1 MALIISDEIITA
13 ISEKLEA
20 VGFTVMRDY
29 IGDINEDSQAG
40 DYPAFIRVKGACLS
54 EFNFYYYLGETERRC
69 LKEITL
75 VIRAL
80 GSGAG
85 FSGAETLSEM
95 TEAAA
100 VMIYFN
106 TGCVIKSLSFGEI
119 KKNMALGR
127 LEQVLELTV
136 ADTMTYEEPDETSEV
151 SETEET

>member
-1 MALIISDEIITA
+1 MALIISDEIITS

-20 VGFTVMRDY
+20 VGFTVKRDY
-29 IGDINEDSQAG
+29 IDDINDDLQTG
-40 DYPAFIRVKGACLS
+40 GYPAFIRVKSISLGEYNLR
-54 EFNFYYYLGETERRC
+54 YYLNNTILRC
-69 LKEITL
+69 FKEVTL

-100 VMIYFN
+100 MTIYFD
-106 TGCVIKSLSFGEI
+106 TSKVIKKLSCGEI

-127 LEQVLELTV
+127 LEQVIELTV
-136 ADTMTYEEPDETSEV
+136 ADSVTYEEPEEISDI